1 MRTRDVVQP
10 VRDRSREFVFGLM
23 AAWLALVALPILV
36 SVAVG
41 RAFSG
46 LPVAGLF
53 VWLVLLRVAQ
63 WISPAPRTDAL
74 LNKGRAADALRIC
87 ERALAV
93 EGNGAWV
100 GARRLVW
107 LNRRTAALLALG
119 RGDEALAAALE
130 ALEATADP
138 ETVGNCALALLRLN
152 RYDAAAEAARVALAL
167 TNERSL
173 LGHAVLAHVML
184 ARGKPAEAEAL
195 ARAGLE
201 DVRAL
206 LPYVRPDHHVLCLAA
221 LSRALRR
228 ECRAGTGGPK
238 RMQLAARTLADLR
251 RAAIRHPRLRAVTSL
266 ESADELS
273 AEPETASQAGDLVA
287 LALDADAAFVYW
299 YVTQPETLSSLRGS
313 ERFDALDRSA
323 RQRIEGMDAAAA
335 PPERVEAALAT
346 AELEGRARPAPQAS
360 WLALAVQI
368 VTLTS
373 TVALLVLWTW
383 RFFLYG
389 S

>member
-1 MRTRDVVQP
+1 MVQP
-10 VRDRSREFVFGLM
+10 VRDHSREFVLGLT

-36 SVAVG
+36 SVAIG
-41 RAFSG
+41 LPLGG
-46 LPVAGLF
+46 LPVIGLIL
-53 VWLVLLRVAQ
+53 WLILLRVAR
-63 WISPAPRTDAL
+63 WVSPASRTDAL
-74 LNKGRAADALRIC
+74 LGKGRPADALRIC

-93 EGNGAWV
+93 SEHGAWI
-100 GARRLVW
+100 GSRRLVW

-119 RGDEALAAALE
+119 RTDEALASALAALDV
-130 ALEATADP
+130 TADP

-152 RYDAAAEAARVALAL
+152 RYDEAAEAARVALAL

-228 ECRAGTGGPK
+228 LRRTGSSGPK
-238 RMQLAARTLADLR
+238 RMQLAARTLSELR
-251 RAAIRHPRLRAVTSL
+251 RAAIKHPRLRAVTSL
-266 ESADELS
+266 ESADDLS
-273 AEPETASQAGDLVA
+273 ADPETVGEAGELVGI
-287 LALDADAAFVYW
+287 ALDADTAFVYW
-299 YVTQPETLSSLRGS
+299 YVTQPETLTGLRGG
-313 ERFDALDRSA
+313 ERFDGLVQAAQQRSA
-323 RQRIEGMDAAAA
+323 GMNAAA
-335 PPERVEAALAT
+335 PAPEQVAALLT
-346 AELEGRARPAPQAS
+346 SAEMEGRARPAPQAS

-368 VTLTS
+368 VTLAS

>member
-1 MRTRDVVQP
+1 MRDRYVVQL
-10 VRDRSREFVFGLM
+10 VRDRSREFAIGLTV
-23 AAWLALVALPILV
+23 AWLALVALPILL
-36 SVAVG
+36 SVAYG
-41 RAFSG
+41 QPLSG
-46 LPVAGLF
+46 LPVAGLL
-53 VWLVLLRVAQ
+53 VWLILLRVAQ
-63 WISPAPRTDAL
+63 WLSPAPRTDAL

-93 EGNGAWV
+93 SGSGAWV
-100 GARRLVW
+100 DSRRLVW

-119 RGDEALAAALE
+119 RGDEALTSALE

-221 LSRALRR
+221 LTRSLRR
-228 ECRAGTGGPK
+228 EQRAGTDGPK
-238 RMQLAARTLADLR
+238 RIQLAARALSDLR
-251 RAAIRHPRLRAVTSL
+251 RAAIKHPRLRAVTSL

-273 AEPETASQAGDLVA
+273 ADPETASQAGELVG
-287 LALDADAAFVYW
+287 LALDADAPFVYW
-299 YVTQPETLSSLRGS
+299 YVTQPETLVGLRGS
-313 ERFDALDRSA
+313 ERFDALSRA
-323 RQRIEGMDAAAA
+323 AQQRIGGMDAAA
-335 PPERVEAALAT
+335 PSPEQVEAALAE
-346 AELEGRARPAPQAS
+346 AEWEGRGRPAVQAS